1 MSNDN
6 QSWVWVI
13 GAVAVLLVAGIGVKQ
28 CGSSSSE
35 QALQVEA
42 ERAVAL
48 AARGDRGGWST
59 SDSGDAAGALPGGR
73 DGAGVGLDGAA
84 SDRFGARG
92 SGTSGGSAQS
102 VRDQLRHQS
111 QRAAGAAGGS
121 NLRVDGVAPGM
132 GTAGG
137 SDPFREARERMASN
151 RGNTMAQAAPGGA
164 PLVLDENGNDPTET
178 PALSV
183 LAKEGEARDD
193 TTLVD
198 YNTASYK
205 AGEGHVFDT
214 ESQVTIPNA
223 GNITGDA
230 GSIAFE
236 LKPKWEG
243 HDHTDASLLDLRT
256 PNKWENRMEVVKNGP
271 YLRFLMWDSEGN
283 ENGIGYEMK
292 NWQPDVPHPVA
303 VTWGTDENGQKLMS
317 LYVDGA
323 LVGRRTYENDFNV
336 PNDQPLVIGNNAKGD
351 LGARSV
357 LNGFQV
363 YNKLIPADRVGGLSF
378 GRAP

>member
-6 QSWVWVI
+6 QPWVWVV
-13 GAVAVLLVAGIGVKQ
+13 GAIAVLLVAGIGVKQ
-28 CGSSSSE
+28 CGSASSE
-35 QALQVEA
+35 QALQEEA
-42 ERAVAL
+42 ERAIAL
-48 AARGDRGGWST
+48 AARSERGGWST
-59 SDSGDAAGALPGGR
+59 SSGDAGETMAGGGGDR
-73 DGAGVGLDGAA
+73 GGSAGVGPGSEGL
-84 SDRFGARG
+84 GARG
-92 SGTSGGSAQS
+92 DDARGGSAQA
-102 VRDQLRHQS
+102 VRDELRRQS
-111 QRAAGAAGGS
+111 QRATGAMGGS
-121 NLRVDGVAPGM
+121 NVRVTGVAP
-132 GTAGG
+132 AGGLAG

-151 RGNTMAQAAPGGA
+151 RGNALVQAAPGGA
-164 PLVLDENGNDPTET
+164 PLVLDAEGNDPTET

-205 AGEGHVFDT
+205 AGEGHTFDT

-243 HDHTDASLLDLRT
+243 HDNSDASLLDLRT

-336 PNDQPLVIGNNAKGD
+336 PNDQPLVIGNNAKGN

-363 YNKLIPADRVGGLSF
+363 YNKLIPAERVGQLSY
-378 GRAP
+378 GTPP